1 MDKENVRALRY
12 TSFKTDPGW
21 VGMLISPRGIAKLS
35 LPQATEKTA
44 LDELELGPDAVRVS
58 FERFD
63 ELVSRIREY
72 FRGKQIDFADKL
84 DTSEGTAFQ
93 RSVWSTCRTI
103 PYGQTRT
110 YAWIAE
116 QIGKPRA
123 SRAVGNALGKNPLP
137 IIVPCHRVLASD
149 GGLGGFKGGLPTKK
163 MLLKLEGI
171 KLQSKP

>member
-1 MDKENVRALRY
+1 MV
-12 TSFKTDPGW
+12 
-21 VGMLISPRGIAKLS
+21 ISPRGIVKLS
-35 LPQATEKTA
+35 LPQPSEKSA
-44 LDELELGPDAVRVS
+44 LDELALGPNAARVS

-72 FRGKQIDFADKL
+72 FKGKQVDFEDKL
-84 DTSEGTAFQ
+84 DTSDGTVFQ

-123 SRAVGNALGKNPLP
+123 SRAVGSALGKNPIP

-149 GGLGGFKGGLPTKK
+149 GGLGGFKGGISAKK
-163 MLLKLEGI
+163 LLLKLEGI
-171 KLQSKP
+171 ELKTEK